1 MSTQTVVDA
10 VSCSG
15 AHGFSKTPQPSVR
28 LIAGEGVE
36 GDAHRGRTVQHL
48 YQVRRDP
55 TRPNLCQVHLFA
67 AEKLEELAAKGFA
80 VSAGE
85 LGENVLTRGL
95 DLLALPRNARLHL
108 GVDAVVEVTGLR
120 TPCSQIDNFRPG
132 LLQHMWDERDAE
144 GKRTRRAGIM
154 SVVLAGGEVRAGD
167 RVRVELPPEPHL
179 PLGPV

>member
-1 MSTQTVVDA
+1 MNAVVEA
-10 VSCSG
+10 VSCSDT
-15 AHGFSKTPQPSVR
+15 HGFSKTPQPSVR

-55 TRPNLCQVHLFA
+55 TQPNLCQVHLFA
-67 AEKLEELAAKGFA
+67 AEMLDELAAKGFA

-85 LGENVLTRGL
+85 LGENILTREL
-95 DLLALPRNARLHL
+95 DVLALPPGTRLHL
-108 GVDAVVEVTGLR
+108 GDDAVVEVTGLR

-132 LLQHMWDERDAE
+132 LLQHMWSERDAE

-154 SVVLAGGEVRAGD
+154 SIVISSGEVRAGD
-167 RVRVELPPEPHL
+167 RIRVELPPEPHL